1 MNKSAIIIH
10 GGCNSFE
17 NSDSIEVLHQ
27 QKQEKALAQIIEKG
41 WDYVIAGKKA
51 MDIAEKVTI
60 LLENS
65 PYFNAGRGSAL
76 NERKKVELDASIM
89 DGDTLSCGAV
99 SGITAY
105 KNPVSIARN
114 VISKTNCV
122 YLSGIGAEELA
133 QTVGFTKV
141 PSSYFVTDYQLHW
154 WDIIRKS
161 ESERKKKMKGTVGVV
176 VLDTYGSIA
185 AATSTGGLTFKM
197 KGRIGDSPL
206 IGSGTY
212 ADSRYGGVSLT
223 GYGEQIIKT
232 ALAKHTIDLIRF
244 KKVDAQTA
252 AEQSIRE
259 LSRLENGKAG
269 IICIDAKGNIGRFVN
284 EKFLNHAYMSSSM
297 AKPIVSFK
305 TERLAK

>member
-1 MNKSAIIIH
+1 MKKTAIIIH
-10 GGCNSFE
+10 GGCTSFE
-17 NSDSIEVLHQ
+17 SGDHIEEQHQ
-27 QKQEKALAQIIEKG
+27 KEQAQALEHIITKG
-41 WDYVIAGKKA
+41 WDYVTAGKKA

-60 LLENS
+60 LLENN
-65 PYFNAGRGSAL
+65 PYFNAGRGAAL
-76 NERKKVELDASIM
+76 NEGKKVELDASIM

-99 SGITAY
+99 SGIKEF
-105 KNPVSIARN
+105 KNPVSIARK
-114 VISKTNCV
+114 VMAKTNCV
-122 YLSGIGAEELA
+122 YLSGVGAEEFA
-133 QTVGFTKV
+133 RKCGFAET
-141 PSSYFVTDYQLHW
+141 PASYFVTEYQLHW
-154 WDIIRKS
+154 WNIIRKS
-161 ESERKKKMKGTVGVV
+161 EEERKKKMKGTVGVV
-176 VLDTYGSIA
+176 VLDMYGSIA

-223 GYGEQIIKT
+223 GYGEQVIKT

-244 KKVDAQTA
+244 KKIDAQA
-252 AEQSIRE
+252 ATEESIRE

-297 AKPIVSFK
+297 VKPIVSFK